1 MSQTDI
7 SRETIRQ
14 AIERIKAKSADACM
28 VVPPSTPVLVSRGG
42 SRRRAERRIGGIRTL

>member
-14 AIERIKAKSADACM
+14 AIERIKAKGAASCM
-28 VVPPSTPVLVSRGG
+28 VVPTATPVLVSRGG
-42 SRRRAERRIGGIRTL
+42 SRRRAERRSGGIRTL